1 MVFLRSFL
9 SILLFVPLI
18 SVAGSPEVESQ
29 ALLGGG
35 MTVTIDPEKQAAGEE
50 NIFVE
55 PGSGPTS
62 ANAPMSGGDADI
74 QQALSEMVSTS
85 DEGLQEQHLENGAVI
100 VDLQGRFQSAMVMKL
115 GENGE
120 KYTHCYSQEPHEHGP
135 DEKVIHPAEQ

>member
-1 MVFLRSFL
+1 MVILRSFL
-9 SILLFVPLI
+9 SVLLLFPLVSMAGSSESQSNVPLG
-18 SVAGSPEVESQ
+18 A
-29 ALLGGG
+29 G
-35 MTVTIDPEKQAAGEE
+35 MTVTIDPEKQAAGED

-62 ANAPMSGGDADI
+62 ANAPMSGGDAEI